1 MKRRMA
7 ESGTSILDLFA
18 KYSDRRGTTRGPR
31 RYKKPYGLRI
41 AKKKIHPKE
50 RRRAEKL
57 RRQTPLIRPFAPQFL
72 THGIEDL
79 PDMATPPPGVG
90 TLPTADVPVAPV
102 GVGSPLPPEPPVT
115 FDISEMVNDLI
126 DPTIPAQTPPAN
138 GFLNTPPSP
147 IPPAPTAPP
156 APTVPL
162 GPSSTPP
169 PSHQPPKTS
178 TPIPPPRKKKKSPR
192 QEAMDKL
199 YFGGLEPGEGEKLM
213 DEFGINPLDVFVY
226 EAGQGKRRQ
235 FKEPTT
241 KLEAIGQ
248 ILRGG
253 LPPGKAR
260 EWAMKFF
267 ITGMD
272 LFDHIS
278 TAPPLQPF
286 KSPTTA
292 EEALA
297 LILRQGLPPGM
308 TKKWAQKFQ
317 LTDEDLLDYAAT
329 YATRVRDDDGG
340 DDGDDKKKKK
350 KAPPKK
356 PPKKQPSKR
365 SPPPPPPPP
374 PPGGGGGGDSP
385 GWSPGSSPGGSSSSG
400 GSGRRPNRFNQEE
413 LRRQLDLLAE
423 DQRQR
428 AIGRRIS
435 GITHTNTITTVY
447 KDTGK
452 PTVQRTSSRISNP

>member
-1 MKRRMA
+1 MA
-7 ESGTSILDLFA
+7 ERGPSILDLFA

-31 RYKKPYGLRI
+31 RYKKPYGLRS
-41 AKKKIHPKE
+41 AKKKIHLKE
-50 RRRAEKL
+50 RRRTEKL
-57 RRQTPLIRPFAPQFL
+57 RRQTPLLRPFAPQFQ
-72 THGIEDL
+72 THGTEDL
-79 PDMATPPPGVG
+79 SDMATPPPGVG
-90 TLPTADVPVAPV
+90 TLPTVDVPVAPI
-102 GVGSPLPPEPPVT
+102 GVGSPSPPEPPVT
-115 FDISEMVNDLI
+115 FDISEMVSHLI
-126 DPTIPAQTPPAN
+126 DPTVPAQTPPAN

-147 IPPAPTAPP
+147 IPPAPTAPAVP
-156 APTVPL
+156 PPAPTAPTVPL

-178 TPIPPPRKKKKSPR
+178 TPIPLPRKKKRKPSPR
-192 QEAMDKL
+192 QEAMDLL
-199 YFGGLEPGEGEKLM
+199 YYGGLEPGEGEKLM
-213 DEFGINPLDVFVY
+213 DEFGINPLDVFIY
-226 EAGQGKRRQ
+226 EAEKGKRRP

-241 KLEAIGQ
+241 KLEAVSQ
-248 ILRGG
+248 ILRAG

-260 EWAMKFF
+260 EWVMKFF

-278 TAPPLQPF
+278 TAPPPQPF
-286 KSPTTA
+286 KTPTTA
-292 EEALA
+292 DEALA
-297 LILRQGLPPGM
+297 LILRQGLPPGT

-317 LTDEDLLDYAAT
+317 LTEEDLLDYAAAYT
-329 YATRVRDDDGG
+329 SRVRDDDGD
-340 DDGDDKKKKK
+340 DDGGGKKKKD
-350 KAPPKK
+350 PPKK
-356 PPKKQPSKR
+356 PPPKR
-365 SPPPPPPPP
+365 KPPPPPPP
-374 PPGGGGGGDSP
+374 PPGGGGGDSP
-385 GWSPGSSPGGSSSSG
+385 GGSPGWSPGGSSSSG

>member
-1 MKRRMA
+1 MTER
-7 ESGTSILDLFA
+7 GPSILDVFA

-57 RRQTPLIRPFAPQFL
+57 RRQNPLLRPFAPQFQ

-79 PDMATPPPGVG
+79 ADMATPPPGVG
-90 TLPTADVPVAPV
+90 TLPTGDAPAAPV
-102 GVGSPLPPEPPVT
+102 GVGSPSPPEPPVT
-115 FDISEMVNDLI
+115 FDLSEMVDDLI

-147 IPPAPTAPP
+147 IPPAPTAPT

-169 PSHQPPKTS
+169 PSHQVPSPKTS
-178 TPIPPPRKKKKSPR
+178 TPIPPPRKKKKKSPR

-199 YFGGLEPGEGEKLM
+199 FHGGLEPGEAEKLM
-213 DEFGINPLDVFVY
+213 DKFGINPLDVFIH
-226 EAGQGKRRQ
+226 EAGQGRRRQ
-235 FKEPTT
+235 FEEPTT
-241 KLEAIGQ
+241 KLDAIEEL
-248 ILRGG
+248 LRGG

-260 EWAMKFF
+260 EWVLKFF

-272 LFDHIS
+272 LFDYIS
-278 TAPPLQPF
+278 TAPPLRPF

-297 LILRQGLPPGM
+297 LILRQGLPPGK
-308 TKKWAQKFQ
+308 TKQWAQKFQ

-329 YATRVRDDDGG
+329 YATRVRDDD
-340 DDGDDKKKKK
+340 DDGDDDDDDGDGRKKKKK
-350 KAPPKK
+350 KVPPKK
-356 PPKKQPSKR
+356 PPKK
-365 SPPPPPPPP
+365 PPPPP
-374 PPGGGGGGDSP
+374 PPGGGGDSP
-385 GWSPGSSPGGSSSSG
+385 GGSPGWSPGGSSSSG

>member
-1 MKRRMA
+1 MA

-162 GPSSTPP
+162 GPSRTPP

-178 TPIPPPRKKKKSPR
+178 TPIPPPRKNKKKSPR

-260 EWAMKFF
+260 ERAMKFF

>member
-1 MKRRMA
+1 MA

-178 TPIPPPRKKKKSPR
+178 TPIPPPRKKKKKSPR

-452 PTVQRTSSRISNP
+452 PTVQRTSSRISIP

>member
-1 MKRRMA
+1 MP
-7 ESGTSILDLFA
+7 ESGRSILDVFA
-18 KYSDRRGTTRGPR
+18 KYSHRRGTARGSR
-31 RYKKPYGLRI
+31 RYKKSYGLRI

-57 RRQTPLIRPFAPQFL
+57 RRQTPLLRPFAPQFQ

-90 TLPTADVPVAPV
+90 SLPTGDVPAAPV
-102 GVGSPLPPEPPVT
+102 GVGSPSPPEPPVT
-115 FDISEMVNDLI
+115 FDISKMVEDLM

-138 GFLNTPPSP
+138 GFLQTPPSP
-147 IPPAPTAPP
+147 IPPAPTAPT

-169 PSHQPPKTS
+169 PSHQAPSPKTS
-178 TPIPPPRKKKKSPR
+178 TPIPPPRKKKKKSPR

-199 YFGGLEPGEGEKLM
+199 YYGGLEPGEGEKLM

-226 EAGQGKRRQ
+226 EAGQGTRRQ

-260 EWAMKFF
+260 EWVMKFF

-278 TAPPLQPF
+278 TAPPLQSF

-329 YATRVRDDDGG
+329 YATRVRADGDDG

-350 KAPPKK
+350 RKVPPKK
-356 PPKKQPSKR
+356 PPKKPPSKR
-365 SPPPPPPPP
+365 SPPPPP

-385 GWSPGSSPGGSSSSG
+385 GWSPGWSPGGSSSSG
-400 GSGRRPNRFNQEE
+400 GSGRGPNRFNQEE

>member
-1 MKRRMA
+1 MA